1 MDYLVYLILQTE
13 QLSEDQI
20 AEFREAFALF
30 DKDHD
35 GTISS
40 NELETILKSLGQ
52 APTKEDLKDMINEV
66 DIDGNGTVDFEEFL
80 SMMAS
85 KNKDTTA
92 EDEIKEVCEISIL

>member
-1 MDYLVYLILQTE
+1 M
-13 QLSEDQI
+13 SEDQI

-52 APTKEDLKDMINEV
+52 APTKEELKDMINEV
-66 DIDGNGTVDFEEFL
+66 DADGNGTVDFEEFL

-85 KNKDTTA
+85 KNKDANA
-92 EDEIKEVCEISIL
+92 EDEIKEVWKVSRCFCENVTCDTMHF